1 MGKVVVWIIK
11 SPIDTYI
18 WIFSHQEVAVSLNL
32 EGIREGVAS
41 LEKVGVSTRMGL
53 SFQEANAMAE
63 SLSLPKDQ

>member
-1 MGKVVVWIIK
+1 M
-11 SPIDTYI
+11 
-18 WIFSHQEVAVSLNL
+18 AVSLNL

-53 SFQEANAMAE
+53 SFKEGIAMAE